1 MNELINVTTRNYE
14 GVTIIDVSGR
24 MDAATS
30 REVETALNNLYDEG
44 IRKIVFNGAGLVYI
58 SSSGLRVILA
68 SLKRLRQDGGEMAL
82 SALQAA
88 PLEVIRM
95 TGFDRIF
102 TIFDTPEQ
110 AVSSIAT
117 H

>member
-1 MNELINVTTRNYE
+1 MSDLISISTRNME
-14 GVTIIDVSGR
+14 GISIIDVSGR

-30 REVETALNNLYDEG
+30 RDVETSLLSLYDQG
-44 IRKIVFNGAGLVYI
+44 IRKIIFNGSELTYI

-68 SLKRLRQDGGEMAL
+68 SLKKLRQDGGEMILA
-82 SALQAA
+82 ALQPA

-102 TIFDTPEQ
+102 TIVDTPEQ
-110 AVSSIAT
+110 AVSSLGA
-117 H
+117 

>member
-1 MNELINVTTRNYE
+1 MSELLEVTTRTIE
-14 GVTIIDVSGR
+14 GVAIVDVSGR

-30 REVETALNNLYDEG
+30 RDVEVALTTLIDG
-44 IRKIVFNGAGLVYI
+44 GSRKIVFNGKNLTYI
-58 SSSGLRVILA
+58 SSSGLRVVLA

-82 SALQAA
+82 AALQPA

-102 TIFDTPEQ
+102 TIFDTPEL
-110 AVSSIAT
+110 AISSISC
-117 H
+117 